1 MMCVYV
7 FVSNKKKRKKDH
19 KFLRERRRRGYMER
33 FEGKKCKEK
42 WYDYFIF
49 SKNKQIYKIGIKKSN
64 KNLKNGYK
72 NYVTLNKYHSLVHL
86 YSYI

>member
-1 MMCVYV
+1 
-7 FVSNKKKRKKDH
+7 
-19 KFLRERRRRGYMER
+19 MER

-42 WYDYFIF
+42 RYDCFII
-49 SKNKQIYKIGIKKSN
+49 SKNKQIYKIDIKKSN

-72 NYVTLNKYHSLVHL
+72 NYVTLNKYHSLIHL

>member
-1 MMCVYV
+1 
-7 FVSNKKKRKKDH
+7 
-19 KFLRERRRRGYMER
+19 MER

-42 WYDYFIF
+42 WYDCFII

-72 NYVTLNKYHSLVHL
+72 NYVTLNK
-86 YSYI
+86 